1 MEKIELEAEQEYVV
15 NKLQKQLREL
25 SIQKIELE
33 KKISEEKQ
41 KKLQI
46 LNKNQEKIESEENE
60 KISTEAKRLKMANID
75 LKKQVEILKLKIFF
89 LSQKK
94 HRFHTKF
101 RELAKMK
108 RFKKPVR
115 KSLPAQKNPKP
126 LATIS
131 LSLSSSLP
139 NQLQRK
145 TSTNLLFQKNFV
157 PKKPQN
163 PTILANNPIL
173 QKKRSSNSFFLKKI
187 VPVCDQNVQ
196 PQDNLSERRTRRRSS
211 STPYGF
217 SFPSQIRLNNKSNQL
232 KKENAKEIFDM
243 DEDFQDQT
251 QFDFEK

>member
-1 MEKIELEAEQEYVV
+1 MEKEIAQLQKAIEEE
-15 NKLQKQLREL
+15 NKLNKVLREKISNL
-25 SIQKIELE
+25 QKHSFNLNL
-33 KKISEEKQ
+33 KRKISEEKQ

-157 PKKPQN
+157 QN
-163 PTILANNPIL
+163 
-173 QKKRSSNSFFLKKI
+173 
-187 VPVCDQNVQ
+187 
-196 PQDNLSERRTRRRSS
+196 
-211 STPYGF
+211 
-217 SFPSQIRLNNKSNQL
+217 
-232 KKENAKEIFDM
+232 
-243 DEDFQDQT
+243 
-251 QFDFEK
+251 